1 MITMS
6 KSLSVKQMINYYK
19 DEYKKGDYFSE
30 ESSVIGVWGGKGAEK
45 LGLKGQVEEKDFV
58 NLAEG
63 KDPRTEEQL
72 IRYRKVN
79 EEHTGHRA
87 GFDITFSAPKSLSLT
102 SLIGEDKRIIELH
115 EKSVSR
121 AMQEIEKYSMVRNGK
136 NGKDELT
143 GNLVYAKFTHETSRA
158 LDPQLHTHVVVMNM
172 SEQKEKGFRA
182 LQPVELYRSQEL
194 GTRIY
199 YTELAKGLKE
209 LGYEVEIGKS
219 NGQPEIKG
227 RNEGYLTH
235 FSQRSQEIKQE
246 LAEKGLESS
255 FYNRFNA
262 AHETREN
269 KKKDISKENLAS
281 WWKSRTEMF
290 DLDEKKSV
298 GEAIKKSQEQVL
310 EKKDNNAIKESVNL
324 STEHNLER
332 NSIVEEREFLTKA
345 LDVRKH
351 LGKYTIDDI
360 KQEISNRLDN
370 KDLLQEQGEKGIR
383 YTTKEM
389 QDLERENIAIVNS
402 SKGKIKEIESQQE
415 VRENL
420 KEWEAFK
427 SKEGGKEIKLNEEQT
442 NAAEA
447 ILTSKDQVIGIQG
460 RAGVGKSF
468 SLSFVKSEAERNGVE
483 FKAFTP
489 TTKAADNLRQDGI
502 EANTV
507 AKLKEE
513 IKTGEVKQGGI
524 WVIDEAGMVDARSMN
539 TILKTAQE
547 REVKVVLVGD
557 TRQHEAVQAGRAF
570 DQLMKE
576 GMHTNEI
583 SQVVRQKEEKFR
595 DLVKDLSQGKAEN
608 TINKVKEVGNVYEI
622 KDEIKEGNRTE
633 YFDNSK
639 QRYKT
644 MAELYVDSSQR
655 GSVLAIAPT
664 NHERRQINEAIRTEL
679 KQKGEIAQ
687 EGLGTQILVNKNVTG
702 AERKLAQNYEAGDV
716 VGYLYGSKRHGIEAG
731 EYLRVTK
738 VDVSSNSITVTKN
751 NGQEITYNPEKLYG
765 IKDVYKGEERE
776 FATGDKIV
784 FKEKNKDL
792 EINSGSTGKVERVN
806 ENSLLL
812 KMENGEA
819 KLINNKDLKHTD
831 HAYCMTSHKGQGTTV
846 DSVIIHINSEHRDSM
861 VNKTMAYVAISRARS
876 EVSIVTNDEA
886 RAQKA
891 IEREY
896 KKDVALEIKE
906 NKEISNKQERNITL
920 EKQASENNNVKEINN
935 YRSEKNVEMDNN
947 HRQVKDSRNIIKT
960 EQEKYKDFY
969 GYKLTEKDLLVSND
983 KGKQIDSKNMEV
995 AEKTKD
1001 SNINEQQLIISN
1013 NKGKQIVTDSK
1024 ENKNDLSIGVE

>member
-6 KSLSVKQMINYYK
+6 KSLSVEQIISYYK
-19 DEYKKGDYFSE
+19 NEYKKGDYFSE
-30 ESSVIGVWGGKGAEK
+30 EGSIAGVWAGKGAEK
-45 LGLKGQVEEKDFV
+45 LGLNGQVKEKDFV

-72 IRYRKVN
+72 IKHRKTN
-79 EEHTGHRA
+79 ETYVGHRA

-121 AMQEIEKYSMVRNGK
+121 AMQEIEKYSMVRNGE

-143 GNLVYAKFTHETSRA
+143 GNLVYAKFTHESSRA

-172 SEQKEKGFRA
+172 SHHQEKGFRA

-209 LGYEVEIGKS
+209 LGYEIELGKS

-227 RNEGYLTH
+227 RNESYLAH
-235 FSQRSQEIKQE
+235 FSQRSQQIKEE
-246 LAEKGLESS
+246 LANKGLENS

-269 KKKDISKENLAS
+269 KKREISKENLAS
-281 WWKSRTEMF
+281 WWESRTQMF
-290 DLDEKKSV
+290 DFDEKKNV
-298 GEAIKKSQEQVL
+298 EEAIRKSQEHQVL
-310 EKKDNNAIKESVNL
+310 EQKDRDAIKESVNL
-324 STEHNLER
+324 SIEHNLER
-332 NSIVEEREFLTKA
+332 NSIVEERELLTKA

-360 KQEISNRLDN
+360 KTEISNRLDN
-370 KDLLQEQGEKGIR
+370 KDLLQEQGEKGTR

-389 QDLERENIAIVNS
+389 QDLERENISIVNS
-402 SKGKIKEIESQQE
+402 SKGKVKEIESQQE
-415 VRENL
+415 VRQHL
-420 KEWEAFK
+420 RDWETFK
-427 SKEGGKEIKLNEEQT
+427 SKEAGKEVTLNEEQR

-447 ILTSKDQVIGIQG
+447 ILTSKDQVVGIQG

-468 SLSFVKSEAERNGVE
+468 SLSFVKSEAERNGLE
-483 FKAFTP
+483 FRAFTP

-513 IKTGEVKQGGI
+513 IKTGELKKGGI

-539 TILKTAQE
+539 TILRTAQE
-547 REVKVVLVGD
+547 RETKVVLVGD

-576 GMHTNEI
+576 GMQTKEI
-583 SQVVRQKEEKFR
+583 SQIVRQKEEKFR
-595 DLVKDLSQGKAEN
+595 ELVKELSQGKTDNA
-608 TINKVKEVGNVYEI
+608 INKVKNVGNVYEI
-622 KDEIKEGNRTE
+622 KDGNKEAS
-633 YFDNSK
+633 FDCS
-639 QRYKT
+639 QERYKK
-644 MAELYVDSSQR
+644 MAELYIDGSQR
-655 GSVLAIAPT
+655 GSILAIAPT
-664 NHERRQINEAIRTEL
+664 NRERQAINEAIRTEL

-687 EGLGTQILVNKNVTG
+687 EGLATQILVNKNVTG
-702 AERKLAQNYEAGDV
+702 AERKLAQNYEAGDI

-731 EYLRVTK
+731 EYLRVTN
-738 VDVSSNSITVTKN
+738 VDVSNNTITITKN
-751 NGQEITYNPEKLYG
+751 NGETISYNPEKLYG
-765 IKDVYKGEERE
+765 IKDVYKSENRE

-792 EINSGSTGKVERVN
+792 EINSGSTGKVEQVK
-806 ENSLLL
+806 ENGQLLL
-812 KMENGEA
+812 KMENGES
-819 KLINNKDLKHTD
+819 KLVNKDNLRHTD

-846 DSVIIHINSEHRDSM
+846 DNVIIHIDSNHRESM

-876 EVSIVTNDEA
+876 GVSIVTNDEA
-886 RAQKA
+886 EAQRA

-896 KKDVALEIKE
+896 KKNTALEIKE
-906 NKEISNKQERNITL
+906 AEEISKNKQDEITTANYDK
-920 EKQASENNNVKEINN
+920 EQPEVGMISNN
-935 YRSEKNVEMDNN
+935 RSEKSREMDNN
-947 HRQVKDSRNIIKT
+947 YRQVKDSRNIIET
-960 EQEKYKDFY
+960 EREKYKEFY
-969 GYKLTEKDLLVSND
+969 SYKLTDEDLLIPNNKD
-983 KGKQIDSKNMEV
+983 KQIDLRNLEV
-995 AEKTKD
+995 AEKTQVN
-1001 SNINEQQLIISN
+1001 NINEQQLIINN
-1013 NKGKQIVTDSK
+1013 NKDKQIVKESK
-1024 ENKNDLSIGVE
+1024 ENKNDLYFGIE

>member
-6 KSLSVKQMINYYK
+6 KSLSVEQIISYYK
-19 DEYKKGDYFSE
+19 NEYKKGDYFSE
-30 ESSVIGVWGGKGAEK
+30 EGSIAGVWAGKGAEK
-45 LGLKGQVEEKDFV
+45 LGLKGQVKEKDFV

-72 IRYRKVN
+72 IKYRKTN
-79 EEHTGHRA
+79 ETYVGHRA

-121 AMQEIEKYSMVRNGK
+121 AMQEIEKYSMVRNGE

-172 SEQKEKGFRA
+172 SHHQEKGFRA

-209 LGYEVEIGKS
+209 LGYEIELGKS

-227 RNEGYLTH
+227 RNENYLAH
-235 FSQRSQEIKQE
+235 FSQRSQQIKEE
-246 LAEKGLESS
+246 LASKGLENS

-262 AHETREN
+262 AHETRES
-269 KKKDISKENLAS
+269 KKKEISKENLAS
-281 WWKSRTEMF
+281 WWESRTQMF
-290 DLDEKKSV
+290 DFDEKKNV
-298 GEAIKKSQEQVL
+298 EEAIRKSQEQVL
-310 EKKDNNAIKESVNL
+310 EQKDRNAIKESVNL
-324 STEHNLER
+324 SIEHNLEG
-332 NSIVEEREFLTKA
+332 NSIVEERELLTKA

-360 KQEISNRLDN
+360 KTEISNRLDN
-370 KDLLQEQGEKGIR
+370 KDLLQEQGEKGTR

-389 QDLERENIAIVNS
+389 QDLERENISIVTS
-402 SKGKIKEIESQQE
+402 SKGKVKEIESQQE
-415 VRENL
+415 VKEHL
-420 KEWEAFK
+420 KDWEAFK
-427 SKEGGKEIKLNEEQT
+427 SKEAGKEVTLNEEQR

-447 ILTSKDQVIGIQG
+447 ILTSKDQVVGIQG

-468 SLSFVKSEAERNGVE
+468 SLSFVKSEAERNGLE
-483 FKAFTP
+483 FRAFTP

-513 IKTGEVKQGGI
+513 IKTGELKKGGI

-539 TILKTAQE
+539 TILKTAKE
-547 REVKVVLVGD
+547 RETKVVLVGD

-576 GMHTNEI
+576 GMQTKEI
-583 SQVVRQKEEKFR
+583 SQIVRQKEENFR
-595 DLVKDLSQGKAEN
+595 ELVKDLSQGKTDNA
-608 TINKVKEVGNVYEI
+608 INKVKNVGNVYEI
-622 KDEIKEGNRTE
+622 KDGNKEA
-633 YFDNSK
+633 YFDCS
-639 QRYKT
+639 QERYKK
-644 MAELYVDSSQR
+644 MAELYIDGSQR
-655 GSVLAIAPT
+655 GSILAIAPT
-664 NHERRQINEAIRTEL
+664 NRERQAINEAIRTEL

-687 EGLGTQILVNKNVTG
+687 EGLATQILVNKNVTG
-702 AERKLAQNYEAGDV
+702 AERKLAQNYEAGDI

-731 EYLRVTK
+731 EYLRVTN
-738 VDVSSNSITVTKN
+738 VDVSNNTITVNKN
-751 NGQEITYNPEKLYG
+751 NGETVNYNPEKLYG
-765 IKDVYKGEERE
+765 IKDVYKSENRE

-792 EINSGSTGKVERVN
+792 EINSGSTAKVEKVN
-806 ENSLLL
+806 ENGQLLL
-812 KMENGEA
+812 KMENGES
-819 KLINNKDLKHTD
+819 KLVNKDNLKHTD

-846 DSVIIHINSEHRDSM
+846 DNVIIHIDSNHRESM

-886 RAQKA
+886 EAQRA

-896 KKDVALEIKE
+896 KKNTALEIKE
-906 NKEISNKQERNITL
+906 AEEISKNKQDEITT
-920 EKQASENNNVKEINN
+920 ENYVKEQPDVGMISNN
-935 YRSEKNVEMDNN
+935 RSEKSREMDNN
-947 HRQVKDSRNIIKT
+947 YRQVKDSRNIIET
-960 EQEKYKDFY
+960 EREKYKEFY
-969 GYKLTEKDLLVSND
+969 GYKFTDEDLLISNNKD
-983 KGKQIDSKNMEV
+983 KQIDLKDLEV
-995 AEKTKD
+995 AEKTQVN
-1001 SNINEQQLIISN
+1001 NINEQPLIINN
-1013 NKGKQIVTDSK
+1013 NKDKQMVKESK
-1024 ENKNDLSIGVE
+1024 ENKNDLYFGIE

>member
-6 KSLSVKQMINYYK
+6 KSLSVEQIISYYK
-19 DEYKKGDYFSE
+19 NEYKKGDYFSE
-30 ESSVIGVWGGKGAEK
+30 EGSIAGVWAGKGAEK
-45 LGLKGQVEEKDFV
+45 LGLNGQVKEKDFV

-72 IRYRKVN
+72 IKHRKTN
-79 EEHTGHRA
+79 ETYVGHRA

-121 AMQEIEKYSMVRNGK
+121 AMQEIEKYSMIRNGE

-172 SEQKEKGFRA
+172 SHHQEKGFRA

-209 LGYEVEIGKS
+209 LGYEIELGKS

-227 RNEGYLTH
+227 RNENYLAH
-235 FSQRSQEIKQE
+235 FSQRSQQIKEE
-246 LAEKGLESS
+246 LASKGLENS

-262 AHETREN
+262 AHETRES
-269 KKKDISKENLAS
+269 KKKEISKENLAS
-281 WWKSRTEMF
+281 WWESRTQMF
-290 DLDEKKSV
+290 DFDEKKNV
-298 GEAIKKSQEQVL
+298 EEAIRKSQEQVL
-310 EKKDNNAIKESVNL
+310 EQKDRNAIKESVNL
-324 STEHNLER
+324 SIEHNLER
-332 NSIVEEREFLTKA
+332 NSIVEERELLTKA
-345 LDVRKH
+345 LDVRKY

-360 KQEISNRLDN
+360 KTEISNRLDN
-370 KDLLQEQGEKGIR
+370 KDLLQEQGEKGTR

-389 QDLERENIAIVNS
+389 QDLERENISIVNS
-402 SKGKIKEIESQQE
+402 SKGKVKEIESQQE
-415 VRENL
+415 VKEHL
-420 KEWEAFK
+420 KDWEAFK
-427 SKEGGKEIKLNEEQT
+427 SKEAGKEVTLNEEQR
-442 NAAEA
+442 NGAEA
-447 ILTSKDQVIGIQG
+447 ILTSKDQVVGIQG

-468 SLSFVKSEAERNGVE
+468 SLSFVKSEAERNGLE
-483 FKAFTP
+483 FRAFTP

-513 IKTGEVKQGGI
+513 IKTGELKKGGI

-547 REVKVVLVGD
+547 RETKVVLVGD

-576 GMHTNEI
+576 GMQTKEI
-583 SQVVRQKEEKFR
+583 SQIVRQKEENFR
-595 DLVKDLSQGKAEN
+595 ELVKDLSQGKTDNA
-608 TINKVKEVGNVYEI
+608 INKVKNVGNVYEI
-622 KDEIKEGNRTE
+622 KDGNKEAS
-633 YFDNSK
+633 FDCS
-639 QRYKT
+639 QERYKK
-644 MAELYVDSSQR
+644 MAELYIDNSQR

-664 NHERRQINEAIRTEL
+664 NRERQAINEAIRTDL

-687 EGLGTQILVNKNVTG
+687 EGLATQILVNKNVTG
-702 AERKLAQNYEAGDV
+702 AERKLAQNYEAGDI

-731 EYLRVTK
+731 EYLRVTN
-738 VDVSSNSITVTKN
+738 VDVSNNIITVNKN
-751 NGQEITYNPEKLYG
+751 NGETISYNPEKLYG
-765 IKDVYKGEERE
+765 IKDVYKSENRE

-792 EINSGSTGKVERVN
+792 EINSGSTGKVEQIN
-806 ENSLLL
+806 ENGQLLL
-812 KMENGEA
+812 KMENGES
-819 KLINNKDLKHTD
+819 KLVNKDNLKHTD

-846 DSVIIHINSEHRDSM
+846 DNVIIHIDSNHRESM

-886 RAQKA
+886 EAQRA

-896 KKDVALEIKE
+896 KKNTALEIKE
-906 NKEISNKQERNITL
+906 AEEISKNKQDEITT
-920 EKQASENNNVKEINN
+920 ANYVKEQSDVGMISNN
-935 YRSEKNVEMDNN
+935 RSEKSREMDNN
-947 HRQVKDSRNIIKT
+947 YRQVKDSRNIIET
-960 EQEKYKDFY
+960 EREKYKEFY
-969 GYKLTEKDLLVSND
+969 SYKLTDEDLLISNNKD
-983 KGKQIDSKNMEV
+983 KQIDLKNLEV
-995 AEKTKD
+995 AEKTQVN
-1001 SNINEQQLIISN
+1001 NINEQQLIIN
-1013 NKGKQIVTDSK
+1013 NKKDKQMVKESK
-1024 ENKNDLSIGVE
+1024 ENKNDLYFGIE